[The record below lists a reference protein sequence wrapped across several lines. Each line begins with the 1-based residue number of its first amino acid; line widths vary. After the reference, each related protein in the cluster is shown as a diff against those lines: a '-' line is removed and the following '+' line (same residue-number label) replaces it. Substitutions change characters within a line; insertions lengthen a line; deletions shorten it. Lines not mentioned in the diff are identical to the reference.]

1 MFCGKCGA
9 QIEDGTLFCPNCG
22 AKITETVEAA
32 KETAAEAVD
41 NTVAA
46 VEETVTETANAA
58 ENAAAEVQNTVTE
71 AAGETPVQQ
80 VPPVQPVQQNA
91 GEKKGF
97 GAFLKKN
104 KVLVAALAILVVILV
119 VVGCNFARVSNA
131 AVKLFSN
138 DAKYYKYVE
147 KKYLA
152 STVNDLATAYKTT
165 SDNAGDIMNT
175 SVNGSV
181 AVEFGTKGTKL
192 LSTLG
197 DMADVKL
204 DWLKNVE
211 LSYGYALKNAL
222 VGANAEVKLN
232 NKKIVSAE
240 MTFDMDNSE
249 AYIRVPELDS
259 SYILL
264 GEDIIGETKSLDDE
278 IDMNTL
284 DKEIDAYLKALPSK
298 GTLAKILNK
307 YIDIT
312 LDQVQDVKVGSKKVK
327 VGDIQQNLT
336 TIKVEIDEETL
347 ENILVKV
354 CEELKKDKD
363 IKNTIIKL
371 GDALKEYE
379 RTEKGGEDA
388 YDDFLD
394 MLDDV
399 IDNAADYAK
408 SYAESSGIEYT
419 LYVNG
424 KGEVVGRTVET
435 ATKYSS
441 RTQIE
446 TVSYML
452 VSKGSDY
459 AFEAY
464 SKSDVKRDGKKES
477 STVNFEL
484 SSEGEKKGNKYTG
497 DAELKIGEGNNKV
510 EYKFSVN
517 KLDYSKIFTGVAS
530 GSVKLPLDA
539 EALTPLVG
547 SYTAST
553 ISSGLSTYLGKDVS
567 VDLGFNTTNKKG
579 EVTITLYSK
588 EDKILSLTFTSKIG
602 KASKLSVP
610 SAKKANEISDQD
622 DLMEWASSLDLSTI
636 SKNLEKAG
644 AGDDIID
651 LIDDAQDYLEDMGKF
666 YR

>member
-46 VEETVTETANAA
+46 VEETATETANEAV
-58 ENAAAEVQNTVTE
+58 NAAAEVQNTVTE
-71 AAGETPVQQ
+71 AAGEIPSQP
-80 VPPVQPVQQNA
+80 VPPVQPVQQDA

-138 DAKYYKYVE
+138 DAKYYKHVE

-152 STVNDLATAYKTT
+152 KTVEDIATAYKTT
-165 SDNAGDIMNT
+165 SDNAGDVMNT
-175 SVNGSV
+175 AVNG
-181 AVEFGTKGTKL
+181 ALAIEFGTKGTKL
-192 LSTLG
+192 LGTLG
-197 DMADVKL
+197 DLADVKL
-204 DWLKNVE
+204 DWLKNIE
-211 LSYGYALKNAL
+211 FSYGYALKNSL
-222 VGANAEVKLN
+222 VGANTELKLN
-232 NKKIVSAE
+232 KKKIVSAE
-240 MTFDMDNSE
+240 MTFEMAENE
-249 AYIRVPELDS
+249 AYVRIPEVDS
-259 SYILL
+259 SYLLLDEDIL
-264 GEDIIGETKSLDDE
+264 GEANSLGDE
-278 IDMNTL
+278 VDMNSF
-284 DKEIDAYLKALPSK
+284 DKELNAYLKALPSK
-298 GTLAKILNK
+298 GTLAKMLNK
-307 YIDIT
+307 YIDIA
-312 LDQVQDVKVGSKKVK
+312 LDQVQDVKVGNKKVK

-347 ENILVKV
+347 ENIIVKV

-363 IKNTIIKL
+363 VKNTILKFC
-371 GDALKEYE
+371 DALKEYE
-379 RTEKGGEDA
+379 RTESDGEDT

-394 MLDDV
+394 MLEDL
-399 IDNAADYAK
+399 IDNADRYAK
-408 SYAESSGIEYT
+408 SYGESNGLEYT

-424 KGEVVGRTVET
+424 KGEVVGRTVE
-435 ATKYSS
+435 ASTKYSS
-441 RTQIE
+441 RTKIE

-484 SSEGEKKGNKYTG
+484 SSEGKKKGNKYTG
-497 DAELKIGEGNNKV
+497 DAEIEIGEGNNKIK
-510 EYKFSVN
+510 YKFSVN

-539 EALTPLVG
+539 DALSPIVG

-553 ISSGLSTYLGKDVS
+553 ISSTLGTYLGKDVS
-567 VDLGFNTTNKKG
+567 VDLGFNSSNKKG
-579 EVTITLYSK
+579 DFTITLYSK
-588 EDKILSLTFTSKIG
+588 DEKILSLTMSAKVG

-610 SAKKANEISDQD
+610 SAKKATEISDED

-644 AGDDIID
+644 AGDDITD